1 MSRLVLIALGSSN
14 CRPKEIVMALKSYL
28 ETAYGLTRNPFPGN
42 ATYGEDSQLVY
53 VPEMFGDQRNEFL
66 RKFVVAPLQNGQ
78 PLLGAVWS
86 VVPGDPAARGFG
98 KSTLMG
104 EEAKRINSD
113 HGLSTLMSLGV
124 SEIEARENPILAG
137 YVSFNTKAQGGISSI
152 DAAAFNLV
160 RFILR
165 NASSEAAPSTH
176 QRLQQ
181 MAAARLVKQGRAI
194 PGHEAEAIV
203 QAVKDRFRSFAVSV
217 DIRNLLDQYLNYLA
231 SPDTDALN
239 KFLFNSVGTWHHD
252 RNGLKYLQILVVFGE
267 LAGIQHFTFFVD
279 QVEDFTSIADVKKIH
294 KNVKIIR
301 DALLETE
308 PFSSL
313 ASFIFQLHPAA
324 QQRLRDAWRHE
335 DLRSLDI
342 EDPLNEP
349 VIVVLEGLDKFP
361 EARLLAERCLNSPQ
375 MIASNRKSGIMPFT
389 EAALHR
395 IWEATRPRPRYFL
408 RALHQVLQLASDKK
422 RDVIDET
429 FVTPLLPS
437 LTSFA
442 TESDSSDDAL
452 DERLA

>member
-1 MSRLVLIALGSSN
+1 
-14 CRPKEIVMALKSYL
+14 
-28 ETAYGLTRNPFPGN
+28 
-42 ATYGEDSQLVY
+42 
-53 VPEMFGDQRNEFL
+53 
-66 RKFVVAPLQNGQ
+66 
-78 PLLGAVWS
+78 
-86 VVPGDPAARGFG
+86 
-98 KSTLMG
+98 
-104 EEAKRINSD
+104 
-113 HGLSTLMSLGV
+113 
-124 SEIEARENPILAG
+124 
-137 YVSFNTKAQGGISSI
+137 
-152 DAAAFNLV
+152 
-160 RFILR
+160 
-165 NASSEAAPSTH
+165 
-176 QRLQQ
+176 
-181 MAAARLVKQGRAI
+181 
-194 PGHEAEAIV
+194 
-203 QAVKDRFRSFAVSV
+203 
-217 DIRNLLDQYLNYLA
+217 LDQYLNYLA
-231 SPDTDALN
+231 SPDTESLN

-279 QVEDFTSIADVKKIH
+279 QVEDFTSTADVRKIQ

-375 MIASNRKSGIMPFT
+375 MTAPNRKGGITPFT
-389 EAALHR
+389 EAALQK
-395 IWEATRPRPRYFL
+395 IWEATKPRPRYFL
-408 RALHQVLQLASDKK
+408 RALHQVLQLASNKK
-422 RDVIDET
+422 RDVIDEV

-437 LTSFA
+437 LTNFA
-442 TESDSSDDAL
+442 TEGDSVDDAL

>member
-1 MSRLVLIALGSSN
+1 
-14 CRPKEIVMALKSYL
+14 MALKSHL

-42 ATYGEDSQLVY
+42 ATYGEDTQSIY

-104 EEAKRINSD
+104 EEAKRINAD
-113 HGLSTLMSLGV
+113 FGLSTLMALGV
-124 SEIEARENPILAG
+124 SEGDAHENPILAG

-165 NASSEAAPSTH
+165 NSDGTPSTH

-181 MAAARLVKQGRAI
+181 MAAARLVKQGRAV
-194 PGHEAEAIV
+194 PGHEPDAIV
-203 QAVKDRFRSFAVSV
+203 QAVRNRFRSFAVSV
-217 DIRNLLDQYLNYLA
+217 DIRNLLDQYLSYLA

-252 RNGLKYLQILVVFGE
+252 RNGLKYLQLLVVFGE
-267 LAGIQHFTFFVD
+267 IAGIQHFTFFID
-279 QVEDFTSIADVKKIH
+279 QVEDFTSTADARKIQ

-301 DALLETE
+301 DAFLETE

-313 ASFIFQLHPAA
+313 ASFVFQLHPAA
-324 QQRLRDAWRHE
+324 QQKLRDAWRHE

-342 EDPLNEP
+342 DDPLNGP
-349 VIVVLEGLDKFP
+349 VVVVLEGLDKFP
-361 EARLLAERCLNSPQ
+361 EARLLAERCLNNPDVNTP
-375 MIASNRKSGIMPFT
+375 NRKGGIAPFT
-389 EAALHR
+389 EASLQK
-395 IWEATRPRPRYFL
+395 IWEATKPRPRYFL
-408 RALHQVLQLASDKK
+408 RALHQILQLASDQKC
-422 RDVIDET
+422 VIIDEA
-429 FVTPLLPS
+429 FVTPLLSS
-437 LTSFA
+437 LMTFA
-442 TESDSSDDAL
+442 AEEDAFSDEV

>member
-1 MSRLVLIALGSSN
+1 
-14 CRPKEIVMALKSYL
+14 MALKSHL

-42 ATYGEDSQLVY
+42 ATYGEDTQLVY
-53 VPEMFGDQRNEFL
+53 VPEMFGDQRGEFL

-113 HGLSTLMSLGV
+113 LGLSTLRALGV
-124 SEIEARENPILAG
+124 SETEAHENPILAG

-165 NASSEAAPSTH
+165 DSNVDGAPSTH

-181 MAAARLVKQGRAI
+181 MAAARLVKQGRAV
-194 PGHEAEAIV
+194 PGHESEAIV
-203 QAVKDRFRSFAVSV
+203 QAVRDRFRSFAVTV
-217 DIRNLLDQYLNYLA
+217 DLRNLLDQYLYYLA

-239 KFLFNSVGTWHHD
+239 RFLFTSVGTWHHD

-267 LAGIQHFTFFVD
+267 LAGIQHYTFFVD
-279 QVEDFTSIADVKKIH
+279 QVEDFTSTADSRKIQ

-301 DALLETE
+301 DAFLETE

-324 QQRLRDAWRHE
+324 QQKLRDAWRHE

-342 EDPLNEP
+342 DDPLNEP
-349 VIVVLEGLDKFP
+349 VVVVLEGLDKFP
-361 EARLLAERCLNSPQ
+361 AAKLLAERCLNNPQ
-375 MIASNRKSGIMPFT
+375 MTAPNRIGGIAPFT
-389 EAALHR
+389 ESALQK
-395 IWEATRPRPRYFL
+395 IWEATKPRPRYFL

-422 RDVIDET
+422 LASIDEG
-429 FVTPLLPS
+429 FVTPLLSS

-442 TESDSSDDAL
+442 AEDDAAADVD